1 MPRHLSRDQI
11 DSALNRGK
19 SVEQLLERP
28 APEQLA
34 WIELRPVS
42 GAVELWRFEV
52 FDDGS
57 PEFLDLYSFSP
68 VEEDWPEAP
77 IETFPDS
84 SAACAAAEARFS
96 ADPARWVNQ
105 FMIQDE
111 YGDDLARRNKDNGE
125 QVSGGNGG

>member
-1 MPRHLSRDQI
+1 MPRHLTSDQI
-11 DSALNRGK
+11 DSALKRGK

-28 APEQLA
+28 ASDQVA

-42 GAVELWRFEV
+42 GAVELWQFKV

-68 VEEDWPEAP
+68 VEGDWPEVA
-77 IETFPDS
+77 IETFPD
-84 SAACAAAEARFS
+84 ATTACAAAEDRYS
-96 ADPARWVNQ
+96 PNSARWVNQ

-111 YGDDLARRNKDNGE
+111 YGDDLAHRNKSNGE
-125 QVSGGNGG
+125 QASGGNGG